1 MSTANSPDEEKS
13 DPKKNIGLSSN
24 TNDNDVSALSSTP
37 PVDNSSD
44 LQSNNNIDIFP
55 FDQDEKNSRSALM
68 MINPSAVETLAHNAP
83 EKLIDFANLS
93 DDRQYNYY
101 SKLAEYRHTD
111 NRNRE
116 NTIRL
121 ALGSV
126 FGIVLMAFVYAGFT
140 KDNTLPTQLIN
151 TLVGGAGGL
160 GVSSFL
166 QKKKED

>member
-1 MSTANSPDEEKS
+1 MSTANSSDEERS
-13 DPKKNIGLSSN
+13 VPTENIEASSN
-24 TNDNDVSALSSTP
+24 SNANDIAPLAPKSKI
-37 PVDNSSD
+37 DNSSD
-44 LQSNNNIDIFP
+44 LQSNDLDVLP
-55 FDQDEKNSRSALM
+55 FDQDEKISRAALM
-68 MINPSAVETLAHNAP
+68 MINPSAVETLAHNSP
-83 EKLIDFANLS
+83 ERLIQFADSS
-93 DDRQYNYY
+93 DQRQFTYY
-101 SKLAEYRHTD
+101 SKLAEYRH
-111 NRNRE
+111 NNNHNRE

-126 FGIVLMAFVYAGFT
+126 FGIVLMAFVYAGLT